1 MSPLSNSK
9 GSKRAVWAW
18 GHTYLDLIL
27 HSACKVL
34 DDEGGLQDWCA
45 QEVLVVLMLLLELG
59 QQGVTCSMWEAAD
72 RGGHTQPRTHSERR
86 VEREGL
92 MPGSVDRGWMRREQN
107 EC

>member
-1 MSPLSNSK
+1 M
-9 GSKRAVWAW
+9 WAW

-34 DDEGGLQDWCA
+34 DDEGRLQDWCA

-72 RGGHTQPRTHSERR
+72 RKGHTQPRTHSEQRR
-86 VEREGL
+86 GRSLSAFQHVL
-92 MPGSVDRGWMRREQN
+92 NTYVASVGPQD
-107 EC
+107 